1 MKNREREIEKVK
13 IKTGIKKEKE
23 RIGEGKIGTLAVVV

>member
-1 MKNREREIEKVK
+1 MKNREKEIEKVK
-13 IKTGIKKEKE
+13 IKIGIEKE